1 MGFFSLKLEFSL
13 AQAFFIIH
21 DCKWLSVCQ
30 GELIMAN
37 KKKRQ
42 RHLTLTDRTYIEQEI
57 SCGSTFTNIGL
68 ALGKDPTTIAKEVKL
83 HSEVHAASAAAT
95 SCRNCVHYEQCELHY
110 LCGKKHCKRKCK
122 VCFTFK
128 NGALCPSEELITCD
142 VPFKPPY
149 VCNGCEKRAS
159 CHLEKHFYNARKA
172 QAEYESTLVHSRV
185 GINMTEQELDE
196 LNSMISPLIKKGQ
209 PLSHI
214 FAVHADDIPVCR
226 RTLYNYLDQ
235 RVFDARNI
243 DLHRRVRYKKRRAKH
258 YIPKDLTQRYRNK
271 RTYKDFEFYMEHH
284 PDASVVELDTV
295 KGTRE
300 AGKCLLT
307 LLFRSCNFMLII
319 LLPRC
324 SQECVINAIN
334 NLVETI
340 SLRLFRKYFEVILT
354 DNGAEFKNPWDIEKG
369 PDGKQRCYVFYCDP
383 YASNQKGKLEK
394 NHEYI
399 RYVIPKGKSM
409 QNFTQAD
416 INKLA
421 SHINSTARD
430 SLNGATPF
438 ALAKLLIDK
447 RIPILTGQY
456 EVSPDDILLKPELL
470 EK

>member
-1 MGFFSLKLEFSL
+1 
-13 AQAFFIIH
+13 
-21 DCKWLSVCQ
+21 
-30 GELIMAN
+30 MAN

-57 SCGSTFTNIGL
+57 TCGSTFKSIGS

-83 HSEVHAASAAAT
+83 HSEIIEATDVAT
-95 SCRNCVHYEQCELHY
+95 SCRNCINYDDCEIHN
-110 LCGKKHCKRKCK
+110 LCGNKHCKRKCK
-122 VCFTFK
+122 QCFTFRRRVT
-128 NGALCPSEELITCD
+128 CPSEVFFTCD
-142 VPFKPPY
+142 IPFKPPY
-149 VCNGCEKRAS
+149 VCNGCENRPT
-159 CHLEKHFYNARKA
+159 CHLEKHVYHARKA
-172 QAEYESTLVHSRV
+172 QTTYEATLVRSRV
-185 GINMTEQELDE
+185 GINLTPQELDE

-258 YIPKDLTQRYRNK
+258 SIPKDITQRYRNK

-300 AGKCLLT
+300 TGKCLLT

-340 SLRLFRKYFEVILT
+340 TLRLFRKYFEVILT

-369 PDGKQRCYVFYCDP
+369 PDGKHRCYVFYCDP

-416 INKLA
+416 MNKLA

-438 ALAKLLIDK
+438 ALSKLLIDK

>member
-1 MGFFSLKLEFSL
+1 
-13 AQAFFIIH
+13 
-21 DCKWLSVCQ
+21 
-30 GELIMAN
+30 MA
-37 KKKRQ
+37 KKKKTQ
-42 RHLTLTDRTYIEQEI
+42 RHLTLTDRNYIEQELMMH
-57 SCGSTFTNIGL
+57 SSFTSIGK
-68 ALGKDPTTIAKEVKL
+68 ALDKDPSTIAKEVKL
-83 HSEVHAASAAAT
+83 HYEVHKAT
-95 SCRNCVHYEQCELHY
+95 VKENECRNCINFSSCDLQHM
-110 LCGKKHCKRKCK
+110 CGSKGCHRKCK
-122 VCFTFK
+122 YCLSFNQHISCSNENFFR
-128 NGALCPSEELITCD
+128 CD
-142 VPFKPPY
+142 IPFKPPY
-149 VCNGCEKRAS
+149 VCNGCENRQT
-159 CHLEKHFYNARKA
+159 CHLEKHIYHARAA
-172 QAEYESTLVHSRV
+172 QAEYEETLVSSRV
-185 GINMTEQELDE
+185 GINMTEEE
-196 LNSMISPLIKKGQ
+196 VTKLNEIISPLIKKGQ

-214 FAVHADDIPVCR
+214 FAVHAEDIPVCR

-235 RVFDARNI
+235 QVFEVRNI
-243 DLHRRVRYKKRRAKH
+243 DLHRRVRYKKRRSRNKPSTKNPQQ
-258 YIPKDLTQRYRNK
+258 IYRIK

-295 KGTRE
+295 KGTRT
-300 AGKCLLT
+300 AGKCLMT

-334 NLVETI
+334 KLADTI

-354 DNGAEFKNPWDIEKG
+354 DNGPEFKDPWDIEKDK
-369 PDGKQRCYVFYCDP
+369 DGRHRCYVFYCDP

-409 QNFTQAD
+409 QNFTQED

-447 RIPILTGQY
+447 RIPILTGQF
-456 EVSPDDILLKPELL
+456 EVSPDHVMLKPELL
-470 EK
+470 RK